1 MASPRLESFCC
12 MGFGRNASCHSYN
25 YADEY
30 DYRSINISYNVLCII
45 SSVMSI
51 CGASYQLIPRRPRR
65 PPRGRT
71 ELESMLRQNV
81 IICWL
86 AIADLLASLGLSY
99 LTLMILHNFAYFK
112 HTDSVL
118 INSCFQVNLS
128 LLVGPI
134 DFPVLVV
141 TNVCNCAFC
150 YRPNF

>member
-1 MASPRLESFCC
+1 
-12 MGFGRNASCHSYN
+12 MGFGHNASCHSYN

-30 DYRSINISYNVLCII
+30 DYRSINVSYNVLCII

-99 LTLMILHNFAYFK
+99 LTLMILHNFTYLK
-112 HTDSVL
+112 QTHIIILKLDH
-118 INSCFQVNLS
+118 
-128 LLVGPI
+128 
-134 DFPVLVV
+134 
-141 TNVCNCAFC
+141 
-150 YRPNF
+150 